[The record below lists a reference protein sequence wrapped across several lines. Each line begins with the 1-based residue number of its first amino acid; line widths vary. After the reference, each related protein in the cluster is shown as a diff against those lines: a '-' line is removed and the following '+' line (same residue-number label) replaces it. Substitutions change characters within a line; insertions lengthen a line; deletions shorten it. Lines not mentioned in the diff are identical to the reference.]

1 MPLQQLIRAS
11 EPAHTPAPELNFD
24 YDITIVGAGIAGTT
38 LAAGLKNSGLKV
50 ALIEAQ
56 PQAVAASRQQVY
68 AITLLSGK
76 IFQGLGIWEKIRANI
91 TAFSQINLSDT
102 GIEGV
107 VFNPSDLGR
116 DELGYAGE
124 HGAIL
129 PMLQEFL
136 NDCPNVTWL
145 CPAELVS
152 VDYQSDFV
160 ELEVKVAGDG
170 DNQPA
175 SHQRIRTRL
184 LVAADG
190 TRSRIR
196 NDAGIP
202 THGWKYWQSCITT
215 RVKPEKPHNNV
226 AYERFWPSGPFAILP
241 LPGNRCNIVWTA
253 PHEEA
258 KALLELDD
266 EQFLA
271 ELRRKYGDHMG
282 HLELEGKRFMF
293 QVQLMQ
299 SNRYVQPRLALIG
312 DAAHCCHPV
321 GGQGLNLGIRDA
333 AAIAQV
339 LQDAHKNGEDIGS
352 LPVLQRYQRWRK
364 RENLAILGFTDILDR
379 LFSNNWLPIVFV
391 RRLGLWTLRKV
402 QPVKVFALRLMTGL
416 LGRTPQIAQRL

>member
-1 MPLQQLIRAS
+1 MPLKQLIRVS
-11 EPAHTPAPELNFD
+11 EPAPELNFD

-76 IFQGLGIWEKIRANI
+76 IFQGLGIWDKIRANI

-102 GIEGV
+102 GTEGV

-124 HGAIL
+124 HCAIL
-129 PMLQEFL
+129 PVLQEFL

-160 ELEVKVAGDG
+160 EIEVKVAGDK
-170 DNQPA
+170 DEQDAQPT
-175 SHQRIRTRL
+175 SNQRIRTRL

-190 TRSRIR
+190 MKSRIR

-215 RVKPEKPHNNV
+215 RVKPEKPHNNI

-266 EQFLA
+266 EQFLV

-282 HLELEGKRFMF
+282 RLELEGKRFMF

-352 LPVLQRYQRWRK
+352 LPVLQRYEGWRK
-364 RENLAILGFTDILDR
+364 TENLAILGFTDILDR
-379 LFSNNWLPIVFV
+379 LFSNNWLPVVIV
-391 RRLGLWTLRKV
+391 RWLGLWGLRKV

>member
-1 MPLQQLIRAS
+1 MPLEQLIRTS
-11 EPAHTPAPELNFD
+11 EPAPELNFD

-76 IFQGLGIWEKIRANI
+76 IFQGLGIWDKIRANI

-102 GIEGV
+102 GTEGV
-107 VFNPSDLGR
+107 VFNPSDLGK

-124 HGAIL
+124 HCAIL
-129 PMLQEFL
+129 PVLQEFL

-160 ELEVKVAGDG
+160 EIEVKVAGDG
-170 DNQPA
+170 DSENAQPA
-175 SHQRIRTRL
+175 SNQRIRTRL

-196 NDAGIP
+196 NDAGIR

-215 RVKPEKPHNNV
+215 RVKPEKPHNNI

-352 LPVLQRYQRWRK
+352 LPVLQRYEGWRK
-364 RENLAILGFTDILDR
+364 TENLAILGFTDILDR
-379 LFSNNWLPIVFV
+379 LFSNNWLPVVVV
-391 RRLGLWTLRKV
+391 RRLGLWGLRKI